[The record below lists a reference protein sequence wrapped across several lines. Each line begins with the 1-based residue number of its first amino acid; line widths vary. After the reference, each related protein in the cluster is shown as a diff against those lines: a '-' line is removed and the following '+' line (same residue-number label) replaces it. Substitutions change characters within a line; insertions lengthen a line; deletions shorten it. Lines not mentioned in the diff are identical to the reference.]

1 MSRRDNIRA
10 LVALRMGSAEAIE
23 EAFAEETST
32 EGGRTHIG
40 GLVARALT
48 CHPDDREMH
57 AMRLLLRLEDI
68 IRERIG
74 INADDELPQEDEEEE
89 G

>member
-1 MSRRDNIRA
+1 MTRHDDIRA

-48 CHPDDREMH
+48 CHPDDRKLH
-57 AMRLLLRLEDI
+57 AERLLLRLEDI

-74 INADDELPQEDEEEE
+74 INADDELPQEEDEEI
-89 G
+89 

>member
-1 MSRRDNIRA
+1 MSRQDDIRA
-10 LVALRMGSAEAIE
+10 LVALRMGSDEAIE
-23 EAFAEETST
+23 AAFAEETST

-48 CHPDDREMH
+48 CHPDDRAMH
-57 AMRLLLRLEDI
+57 AERLLLRLEDI

-74 INADDELPQEDEEEE
+74 INADDELPQEDDEEI
-89 G
+89 